1 MLFFA
6 EVEARVAE
14 GRLAEAEAYVTSE
27 LLVARL
33 RSVDERL
40 ALFDLLAELQ
50 EAQGERVEAG
60 DTLSEKAAVI
70 VREFGEGSPELAPVY
85 AAAGDAYMAGGMAE
99 RARDSY
105 RAALMLDE
113 IYLTCDSPA
122 LGASY
127 DQ

>member
-1 MLFFA
+1 MQYGVRAIFMAILSCAFCVAPRPAPAADMLFFA

-60 DTLSEKAAVI
+60 DTLSVPGLFFHAQ
-70 VREFGEGSPELAPVY
+70 L
-85 AAAGDAYMAGGMAE
+85 
-99 RARDSY
+99 
-105 RAALMLDE
+105 
-113 IYLTCDSPA
+113 
-122 LGASY
+122 
-127 DQ
+127 